1 MAINWDMVAA
11 LGQVASALVSFG
23 GLEFVGWQIRAARK
37 TADLQ
42 SLQEFVRSTAE
53 CEAALLNAVDDEE
66 AQTKAFI
73 ELINHLEMQAAAV
86 NGRLYP
92 KVTREIVREKLRDT
106 IAMIEAASHTHDPL
120 QEAISTPTT
129 FEHLIRFM
137 RRERGEID
145 RVRHCLAR

>member
-23 GLEFVGWQIRAARK
+23 GLWFVGWQIQAARK

-53 CEAALLNAVDDEE
+53 CEAALLNAVDE
-66 AQTKAFI
+66 AWTKAFF

-106 IAMIEAASHTHDPL
+106 IAMIEAASHTHDRL

-137 RRERGEID
+137 RRERAEID